1 MAKYNAKETIEKN
14 TDSVDET
21 KVEKN
26 DSPKKEEKKSTPK
39 PAKKKTF
46 DPSEGIECRSVVTG
60 QLFLEGFKTKMPYQW
75 TNYGDVVEVEYRDL
89 QALVLQKSGYVFNPF
104 FIIDNEDFVEE
115 FPFLKKFYEQ
125 NYTVKELNDILQH
138 PVEQM
143 ISEIK
148 ALPKSAVD
156 TLMKIAS
163 NQVALGQIDSVRKIK
178 ALDEIFDTD
187 LNLISEITR

>member
-125 NYTVKELNDILQH
+125 NYTIKELNAILQH

-143 ISEIK
+143 ISEIN
-148 ALPKSAVD
+148 ALPKSAVN

>member
-26 DSPKKEEKKSTPK
+26 DSPKKEEKKTAPK

-89 QALVLQKSGYVFNPF
+89 QALVQQKSGYVFNPF

-125 NYTVKELNDILQH
+125 NYTVKELNAILQH

-143 ISEIK
+143 ISEINV
-148 ALPKSAVD
+148 LPKSAVN

>member
-143 ISEIK
+143 ISEIN

>member
-26 DSPKKEEKKSTPK
+26 DSPKKEEKKTAPK

-89 QALVLQKSGYVFNPF
+89 QALVQQKSGYVFNPF

-125 NYTVKELNDILQH
+125 NYTIKELNAILQH

-143 ISEIK
+143 ISEIN
-148 ALPKSAVD
+148 ALPKSAVN

>member
-26 DSPKKEEKKSTPK
+26 DSPKKEEKKTAPK

-46 DPSEGIECRSVVTG
+46 EPSEGIECRSVVTG

-75 TNYGDVVEVEYRDL
+75 TDYGDVVEVEYRDL
-89 QALVLQKSGYVFNPF
+89 QALVQQKSGYVFNPF

-125 NYTVKELNDILQH
+125 NYTVKELNAILQH

-143 ISEIK
+143 ISEIN
-148 ALPKSAVD
+148 ALPKSAVN

>member
-46 DPSEGIECRSVVTG
+46 DPSEGIKCRSVVTG

-104 FIIDNEDFVEE
+104 FIIDDEDFVEE

-143 ISEIK
+143 ISEIN

-163 NQVALGQIDSVRKIK
+163 NQVALGQIDSVKKIK

>member
-26 DSPKKEEKKSTPK
+26 DSPKKEEKKTAPK

-89 QALVLQKSGYVFNPF
+89 QALVQQKSGYVFNPF

-125 NYTVKELNDILQH
+125 NYTVKELNAILQH

-143 ISEIK
+143 ISEIN
-148 ALPKSAVD
+148 ALPKSAVN